1 MEFFR
6 YRRRAAP
13 IAAPIAADTSGQVAG
28 PPDHR
33 DAFAEGLRQGRREE
47 RKRHHGHPILKLVV
61 VLIALAGAAML
72 AVAAKEGSFSRG
84 GQVVDQNLAVAADKA
99 KVAGADA
106 VTQTGQAI
114 QTAGSQIQQKTS
126 DAAPQTK

>member
-6 YRRRAAP
+6 YRRRADPVVGPADGP
-13 IAAPIAADTSGQVAG
+13 IAGVAG

-61 VLIALAGAAML
+61 VLVALAGAVML

-84 GQVVDQNLAVAADKA
+84 GQVVDQNIAVAADQA
-99 KVAGADA
+99 KVKAADA
-106 VTQTGQAI
+106 VSQTGQAI
-114 QTAGSQIQQKTS
+114 QTAGAQIEQKSS
-126 DAAPQTK
+126 DATGKTK

>member
-6 YRRRAAP
+6 YRRRDAAP
-13 IAAPIAADTSGQVAG
+13 IVTDAAAGPVAG

-33 DAFAEGLRQGRREE
+33 DAFAEGLRQGRRDE
-47 RKRHHGHPILKLVV
+47 RKRRHGHPILKLVV
-61 VLIALAGAAML
+61 VLVALAGAAML

-84 GQVVDQNLAVAADKA
+84 GQVVDQNLAVAADQA
-99 KVAGADA
+99 KTAGAGA

-114 QTAGSQIQQKTS
+114 QTAGTTIQQKAS
-126 DAAPQTK
+126 DVTGQNK

>member
-13 IAAPIAADTSGQVAG
+13 AVITDAAGPVAG

-33 DAFAEGLRQGRREE
+33 DAFAEGIRQGRREE
-47 RKRHHGHPILKLVV
+47 KKRHRHPILTLMV
-61 VLIALAGAAML
+61 VLVALAGAAML

-84 GQVVDQNLAVAADKA
+84 GQVVDQNLAVAADQA
-99 KVAGADA
+99 KVKAADA
-106 VTQTGQAI
+106 AAQTGQAI
-114 QTAGSQIQQKTS
+114 QNAGTTIEKKAS
-126 DAAPQTK
+126 DVTGQNK

>member
-13 IAAPIAADTSGQVAG
+13 VVVDPATGPVAG

-84 GQVVDQNLAVAADKA
+84 GQVVDQNLAVAADEAKA
-99 KVAGADA
+99 KAAGAVD
-106 VTQTGQAI
+106 QTGQAI
-114 QTAGSQIQQKTS
+114 QNAGATIQQKAS
-126 DAAPQTK
+126 DAGGQTK

>member
-6 YRRRAAP
+6 YRRRAADP
-13 IAAPIAADTSGQVAG
+13 VVTDAAGPVAG

-33 DAFAEGLRQGRREE
+33 DAFAEGLRQGRHEE

-61 VLIALAGAAML
+61 VLVALAGAAML

-84 GQVVDQNLAVAADKA
+84 GQVVDQNLAVAADQA
-99 KVAGADA
+99 KTAGAGA
-106 VTQTGQAI
+106 AAQTGQAI
-114 QTAGSQIQQKTS
+114 QSAGTTIQQKAS
-126 DAAPQTK
+126 DVTGQNK